1 VEALSPMYTDT
12 IQHDP
17 RVLRFV
23 IGMMGAGRVML
34 SSDQVAAI
42 NGGTVQKLFR
52 IN

>member
-1 VEALSPMYTDT
+1 VQALNLMYTDA
-12 IQHDP
+12 IDHDS

-34 SSDQVAAI
+34 GSDQVATI
-42 NGGTVQKLFR
+42 SGGTAQKLFR